1 MTERIGSERSAVQN
15 SGTEPTLQKCLDELE
30 TIESD
35 LRALTDG
42 LSETGLRWRP
52 GSGAWSILHC
62 LEHVNRTTEV
72 YLPNIDAAIER
83 GRRRKTIGGKSSR
96 GTLLGSWLIKSLE
109 PPVKRRFKAPKTF
122 QPLPDPDRDAVGNF
136 VRLRSELRERI
147 GRSSG
152 LDLGRIRLSSPA
164 MKILRVSLGQAFRV
178 LAAHD
183 RRHLWQAHNVK
194 RNEAFPGGES

>member
-72 YLPNIDAAIER
+72 YLPNID
-83 GRRRKTIGGKSSR
+83 
-96 GTLLGSWLIKSLE
+96 
-109 PPVKRRFKAPKTF
+109 
-122 QPLPDPDRDAVGNF
+122 
-136 VRLRSELRERI
+136 
-147 GRSSG
+147 
-152 LDLGRIRLSSPA
+152 
-164 MKILRVSLGQAFRV
+164 
-178 LAAHD
+178 
-183 RRHLWQAHNVK
+183 RRHRTRPAAENNWRQVFKGYASRFLADQVA
-194 RNEAFPGGES
+194 RTAGETPFQSPEDVPASARSGSRRSWKLCPAAE

>member
-1 MTERIGSERSAVQN
+1 MTERIGSEGSAVQN
-15 SGTEPTLQKCLDELE
+15 GGTEPTLQKCLDELE

-42 LSETGLRWRP
+42 LSETGLRWSP

-96 GTLLGSWLIKSLE
+96 GTLLGSWLIESLE

-136 VRLRSELRERI
+136 VRLRGELRERI

>member
-1 MTERIGSERSAVQN
+1 MIQFTACRELASYTTAGDV
-15 SGTEPTLQKCLDELE
+15 TLE
-30 TIESD
+30 TIETD

-52 GSGAWSILHC
+52 TAGAWSILHC
-62 LEHVNRTTEV
+62 LEHVNRTTEM

-83 GRRRKTIGGKSSR
+83 GRRRKTIGGKSSG
-96 GTLLGSWLIKSLE
+96 GTLLGSWLIQSLE

-122 QPLPDPDRDAVGNF
+122 QPMPDPDRDAVGNF

>member
-15 SGTEPTLQKCLDELE
+15 GGTEPTLQKCLDELE
-30 TIESD
+30 TIETD

-52 GSGAWSILHC
+52 TAGAWSILHC
-62 LEHVNRTTEV
+62 LEHVNRTTEM

-83 GRRRKTIGGKSSR
+83 GRRRKTIGGKSSG
-96 GTLLGSWLIKSLE
+96 GTLLGSWLIQSLE

-122 QPLPDPDRDAVGNF
+122 QPMPDPDRDAVGNF